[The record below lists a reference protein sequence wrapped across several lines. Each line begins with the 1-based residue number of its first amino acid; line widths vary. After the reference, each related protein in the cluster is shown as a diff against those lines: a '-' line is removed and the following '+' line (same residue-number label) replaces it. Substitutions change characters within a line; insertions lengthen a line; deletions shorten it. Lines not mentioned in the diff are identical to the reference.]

1 MATPVELPKSGN
13 TVEECVISR
22 WIKQTGDAVAPGD
35 VLAEVETDKAT
46 FEITAPV
53 GGSLLAT
60 FFPEGALVP
69 VFTTVCVI
77 GAAGEDVEP
86 FRPGAAVGIRDS
98 GLGIRPTIA
107 ASSVSVPSPQ
117 SAVPRLRSHTIESSF
132 RLRASA
138 SAGQVGEAGSAAPW
152 SPRARRF
159 AAERGFEP
167 TAMIGSGPGGRVLEQ
182 DVRAAYESARAA
194 AATPATFAR
203 SSARRDVIADQQR
216 ESPAMTGQYTLHA
229 SADARQ
235 LLAMRARAMEAA
247 RAVGVPNISINALVT
262 FCTVRALLDTP
273 DLNAEL
279 IDGTIVRHRAIQLGF
294 ACHTPRGLLMPVV
307 RDAQDLSIAA
317 LARRMNQ
324 LAASALDGTISPDA
338 LSGGTF
344 TISNLGGVGVE
355 WFTPV
360 VYPPQVAI
368 LGVGAIHVKPVRTGG
383 GVDFI
388 DAIALSLTCDQRAID
403 GTLAGRFL
411 RTLAEKIE
419 HIEYDLILG
428 S

>member
-13 TVEECVISR
+13 TVEECVIGR
-22 WIKQTGDAVAPGD
+22 WVKQAGDAVSAGD

-53 GGSLLAT
+53 GGTLLAT

-77 GAAGEDVEP
+77 GEPGEAVASPEP
-86 FRPGAAVGIRDS
+86 VAPTAVS
-98 GLGIRPTIA
+98 ASLQPLAPTA
-107 ASSVSVPSPQ
+107 RASHTASPEPPSQ
-117 SAVPRLRSHTIESSF
+117 SA
-132 RLRASA
+132 RAS
-138 SAGQVGEAGSAAPW
+138 GHL

-159 AAERGFEP
+159 AAQRGFEL
-167 TAMIGSGPGGRVLEQ
+167 TAIVGSGPGGRVLEQ
-182 DVRAAYESARAA
+182 DVRTAYESARAA
-194 AATPATFAR
+194 AATPATLAR
-203 SSARRDVIADQQR
+203 PSALRDVIADQRR

-235 LLAMRARAMEAA
+235 LLAIRACAKETA
-247 RAVGVPNISINALVT
+247 RTVGAPNISINALVT
-262 FCTVRALLDTP
+262 FCTIRALLDMP

-279 IDGTIVRHRAIQLGF
+279 IDDTIVRHRAIHIGF
-294 ACHTPRGLLMPVV
+294 ACDTPHGLLVPVV
-307 RDAQDLSIAA
+307 RDAQELSIAG
-317 LARRMNQ
+317 LARRMTQ
-324 LAASALDGTISPDA
+324 LAKSALDGTISPEA

-344 TISNLGGVGVE
+344 TISNLGDVGVE
-355 WFTPV
+355 WLTPV
-360 VYPPQVAI
+360 VNPPQVTI

-403 GTLAGRFL
+403 GRLAGRFL
-411 RTLAEKIE
+411 RTLTEKIE
-419 HIEYDLILG
+419 QIEYDLILG

>member
-13 TVEECVISR
+13 TVEECVIGR
-22 WIKQTGDAVAPGD
+22 WVKQAGDAVSAGD

-53 GGSLLAT
+53 GGTLLAT

-77 GAAGEDVEP
+77 GEPGEAVASPEP
-86 FRPGAAVGIRDS
+86 VAPTAVS
-98 GLGIRPTIA
+98 ASLQPLAPTA
-107 ASSVSVPSPQ
+107 RASHTASPEPPSQ
-117 SAVPRLRSHTIESSF
+117 SA
-132 RLRASA
+132 RAS
-138 SAGQVGEAGSAAPW
+138 GHL

-159 AAERGFEP
+159 AAERGFEL
-167 TAMIGSGPGGRVLEQ
+167 TAIVGSGPGGRVLEQ
-182 DVRAAYESARAA
+182 DVRTAYESARAA
-194 AATPATFAR
+194 AATPATLAR
-203 SSARRDVIADQQR
+203 PSALRDVIADQRR

-235 LLAMRARAMEAA
+235 LLAIRACAKETA
-247 RAVGVPNISINALVT
+247 RTVGAPNISINALVT
-262 FCTVRALLDTP
+262 FCTIRALLDMP

-279 IDGTIVRHRAIQLGF
+279 IDNTIVRHRAIHIGF
-294 ACHTPRGLLMPVV
+294 ACDTPHGLLVPVV
-307 RDAQDLSIAA
+307 RDAQELSIAG
-317 LARRMNQ
+317 LARRMTQ
-324 LAASALDGTISPDA
+324 LAKSALDGTISPEA

-344 TISNLGGVGVE
+344 TISNLGDVGVE
-355 WFTPV
+355 WLTPV
-360 VYPPQVAI
+360 VNPPQVAI

-403 GTLAGRFL
+403 GRLAGRFL

-419 HIEYDLILG
+419 QIEYDLILG

>member
-13 TVEECVISR
+13 TVEECVIGR
-22 WIKQTGDAVAPGD
+22 WVKQAGDAVSAGD

-53 GGSLLAT
+53 GGTLLAT

-77 GAAGEDVEP
+77 GEPGEAVASPEP
-86 FRPGAAVGIRDS
+86 VAPTAVS
-98 GLGIRPTIA
+98 A
-107 ASSVSVPSPQ
+107 SPQ
-117 SAVPRLRSHTIESSF
+117 PLAPTARASHTASPEPPSQSA
-132 RLRASA
+132 RAS
-138 SAGQVGEAGSAAPW
+138 GHL

-159 AAERGFEP
+159 AAERGFEL
-167 TAMIGSGPGGRVLEQ
+167 TAIVGSGPGGRVLEQ
-182 DVRAAYESARAA
+182 DVRTAYESARAA
-194 AATPATFAR
+194 AATPVT
-203 SSARRDVIADQQR
+203 SARPSALHDVIADQRR

-235 LLAMRARAMEAA
+235 LLAIRACAKETA
-247 RAVGVPNISINALVT
+247 RTVGAPNISINALVT
-262 FCTVRALLDTP
+262 FCTIRALLDMP

-279 IDGTIVRHRAIQLGF
+279 IDNTIVRHRAIHVGF
-294 ACHTPRGLLMPVV
+294 ACDTPHGLLVPVV
-307 RDAQDLSIAA
+307 RDAQELSIAG
-317 LARRMNQ
+317 LARRMTQ
-324 LAASALDGTISPDA
+324 LAKSALDGTISPEA

-344 TISNLGGVGVE
+344 TISNLGDVGVE
-355 WFTPV
+355 WLTPV
-360 VYPPQVAI
+360 VNPPQVAI

-403 GTLAGRFL
+403 GRLAGRFL

-419 HIEYDLILG
+419 QIEYDLILG

>member
-13 TVEECVISR
+13 TVEECVIGR
-22 WIKQTGDAVAPGD
+22 WVKQAGDAVSAGD

-53 GGSLLAT
+53 GGTLLAT

-77 GAAGEDVEP
+77 GEPGEAVASPEP
-86 FRPGAAVGIRDS
+86 VAPTAVS
-98 GLGIRPTIA
+98 ASLQPLAPTA
-107 ASSVSVPSPQ
+107 RASHTASPEPPSQ
-117 SAVPRLRSHTIESSF
+117 SA
-132 RLRASA
+132 RAS
-138 SAGQVGEAGSAAPW
+138 GHL

-159 AAERGFEP
+159 AAERGFEL
-167 TAMIGSGPGGRVLEQ
+167 TAIVGSGPGGRVLEQ
-182 DVRAAYESARAA
+182 DVRTAYESARAA
-194 AATPATFAR
+194 AATPATLAR
-203 SSARRDVIADQQR
+203 PLALRDVIADQRR

-235 LLAMRARAMEAA
+235 LLAIRACAKETA
-247 RAVGVPNISINALVT
+247 RTVGAPNISINALVT
-262 FCTVRALLDTP
+262 FCTIRALLDMP
-273 DLNAEL
+273 ELNAEL
-279 IDGTIVRHRAIQLGF
+279 IDDTIVRHRAIHIGF
-294 ACHTPRGLLMPVV
+294 ACDTPHGLLVPVV
-307 RDAQDLSIAA
+307 RDAQELSIAG
-317 LARRMNQ
+317 LARRMTQ
-324 LAASALDGTISPDA
+324 LAKSALDGTISPEA

-344 TISNLGGVGVE
+344 TISNLGDVGVE
-355 WFTPV
+355 WLTPV
-360 VYPPQVAI
+360 VNPPQVAI

-403 GTLAGRFL
+403 GRLAGRFL
-411 RTLAEKIE
+411 RTLTEKIE
-419 HIEYDLILG
+419 QIEYDLILG

>member
-1 MATPVELPKSGN
+1 MATPVELPKCGN
-13 TVEECVISR
+13 TVEECVIGR
-22 WIKQTGDAVAPGD
+22 WVKRVGDAVAPGD

-53 GGSLLAT
+53 GGALLAM

-77 GAAGEDVEP
+77 GEPGEAFEI
-86 FRPGAAVGIRDS
+86 FRPATATGTRESGFGIRREPER
-98 GLGIRPTIA
+98 IPTPEPRI
-107 ASSVSVPSPQ
+107 PTPEPRIPT
-117 SAVPRLRSHTIESSF
+117 AVP
-132 RLRASA
+132 
-138 SAGQVGEAGSAAPW
+138 V

-159 AAERGFEP
+159 AAEWDFEP
-167 TAMIGSGPGGRVLEQ
+167 AGIIGSGPGGRVLEQ
-182 DVRAAYESARAA
+182 DVRAAYESVRAM
-194 AATPATFAR
+194 AATTTFAR
-203 SSARRDVIADQQR
+203 PSARRDVIADQRR

-235 LLAMRARAMEAA
+235 LLAMRARAKETA
-247 RAVGVPNISINALVT
+247 RAGGTPNISINALVT
-262 FCTVRALLDTP
+262 FCTIRALLETP

-279 IDGTIVRHRAIQLGF
+279 IDGAIVQHRAIHLGF
-294 ACHTPRGLLMPVV
+294 ACDSPHGLLVPVV

-344 TISNLGGVGVE
+344 TITNLGGVGVE
-355 WFTPV
+355 WLTPV

-383 GVDFI
+383 VVHFI
-388 DAIALSLTCDQRAID
+388 DAIALSLTCDPRAID
-403 GTLAGRFL
+403 GAPAGRFL
-411 RTLAEKIE
+411 RTLTEKIE
-419 HIEYDLILG
+419 QIEYDLILG

>member
-13 TVEECVISR
+13 TVEECVIGR
-22 WIKQTGDAVAPGD
+22 WVKQAGDAVSAGD

-53 GGSLLAT
+53 GGTLLAT

-69 VFTTVCVI
+69 VFTTMCVI
-77 GAAGEDVEP
+77 GEPGEAVASPEP
-86 FRPGAAVGIRDS
+86 VAPTAVS
-98 GLGIRPTIA
+98 ASLQPLAPTA
-107 ASSVSVPSPQ
+107 RASHTASPEPPSQ
-117 SAVPRLRSHTIESSF
+117 SA
-132 RLRASA
+132 RAS
-138 SAGQVGEAGSAAPW
+138 GHL

-159 AAERGFEP
+159 AAERGFEL
-167 TAMIGSGPGGRVLEQ
+167 TAIVGSGPGGRVLEQ
-182 DVRAAYESARAA
+182 DVRTAYESARAA
-194 AATPATFAR
+194 AATPATLAR
-203 SSARRDVIADQQR
+203 PSALRDVIADQRR

-235 LLAMRARAMEAA
+235 LLAIRACAKETA
-247 RAVGVPNISINALVT
+247 RTVGAPNISINALVT
-262 FCTVRALLDTP
+262 FCTIRALLDMP

-279 IDGTIVRHRAIQLGF
+279 IDDTIVRHRAIHIGF
-294 ACHTPRGLLMPVV
+294 ACDTPHGLLVPVV
-307 RDAQDLSIAA
+307 RDAQELSIAG
-317 LARRMNQ
+317 LARRMTQ
-324 LAASALDGTISPDA
+324 LAKSALDGTISPEA

-344 TISNLGGVGVE
+344 TISNLGDVGVE
-355 WFTPV
+355 WLTPV
-360 VYPPQVAI
+360 VNPPQVAI

-403 GTLAGRFL
+403 GRLAGRFL
-411 RTLAEKIE
+411 RTLTEKIE
-419 HIEYDLILG
+419 QIEYDLILG

>member
-22 WIKQTGDAVAPGD
+22 WAKQTGDAVSPGD

-46 FEITAPV
+46 FEIIAPV
-53 GGSLLAT
+53 GGTLLAT

-69 VFTTVCVI
+69 VFTTACVI
-77 GAAGEDVEP
+77 GEVGEDVEP
-86 FRPGAAVGIRDS
+86 FRPGAAV
-98 GLGIRPTIA
+98 
-107 ASSVSVPSPQ
+107 SVPSPQ
-117 SAVPRLRSHTIESSF
+117 SPVPTPVL
-132 RLRASA
+132 
-138 SAGQVGEAGSAAPW
+138 

-167 TAMIGSGPGGRVLEQ
+167 MAIIGSGPGGRILEQ

-203 SSARRDVIADQQR
+203 PSARRDVIADQRR

-235 LLAMRARAMEAA
+235 LLAMRARAKETA
-247 RAVGVPNISINALVT
+247 RAGGTPNISINALVT
-262 FCTVRALLDTP
+262 FCTIRALLDTP
-273 DLNAEL
+273 SLNAEL
-279 IDGTIVRHRAIQLGF
+279 IDGAIVRHRAIHLGF
-294 ACHTPRGLLMPVV
+294 ACDSPHGLLVPVV

-324 LAASALDGTISPDA
+324 LAASALEGTLSPDA

-344 TISNLGGVGVE
+344 TITNLGDVGVE
-355 WFTPV
+355 WLTPV

-383 GVDFI
+383 VVDFI
-388 DAIALSLTCDQRAID
+388 DAIALSLTCDPRAID
-403 GTLAGRFL
+403 GAPAGRFL

-419 HIEYDLILG
+419 QIEYDLILG